1 MDWRLYGLGTP
12 TTEMTSSVS
21 TVFGDCLSCGKLQNN
36 LKRDLRARMLFLL
49 TTQDYRSW
57 SFSTGRNT
65 LVVIMG
71 FQKPTDT
78 WYYFKLDTQS
88 WRERTKA
95 LHQNLELKFPWETCL
110 PRSSAGAVWGT
121 SSCAAGP
128 TITHCPV
135 RVPSGSLVRRQYPAT
150 RVMAPNTD
158 YQILNKRITRAQWL
172 LPTRMPSFRW
182 ECCSPEVKARKRGH
196 SDQFGARPP
205 QKWIRFSLDDGSG
218 YFPVLWKR
226 HWFRKPT
233 WLRLKGMG
241 RG

>member
-57 SFSTGRNT
+57 SFSTGSNT
-65 LVVIMG
+65 LVIIMG

-95 LHQNLELKFPWETCL
+95 LHQHLELKFPWETCL
-110 PRSSAGAVWGT
+110 PRSSAGAAWGT

-128 TITHCPV
+128 TVTRCPV
-135 RVPSGSLVRRQYPAT
+135 RVPSGGLVRRQG
-150 RVMAPNTD
+150 D
-158 YQILNKRITRAQWL
+158 GSQHWL
-172 LPTRMPSFRW
+172 PDSEQEDWLPELSGSCPP
-182 ECCSPEVKARKRGH
+182 ECQASGESAVHQRLKVKRGH
-196 SDQFGARPP
+196 SHQFGARPP
-205 QKWIRFSLDDGSG
+205 QKWIRVSLDDGSG